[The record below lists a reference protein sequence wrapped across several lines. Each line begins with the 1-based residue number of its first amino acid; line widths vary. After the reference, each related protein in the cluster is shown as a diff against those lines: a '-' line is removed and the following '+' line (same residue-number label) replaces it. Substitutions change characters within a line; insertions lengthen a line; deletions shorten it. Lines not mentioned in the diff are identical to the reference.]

1 MKLVIAIVQSDKLKE
16 VKRALTD
23 VKVGK
28 ITVSNVI
35 GCGAQVGKTET
46 YYGTGTVTD
55 GNLLDRVRF
64 EIAVNDDYVKPTLE
78 AIMKGARTGNI
89 GDGKI
94 FVVPLEEC
102 IRIRTGETGR
112 LAIG

>member
-1 MKLVIAIVQSDKLKE
+1 MKLVIAIVQSDKLID
-16 VKRALTD
+16 VKQALSD

-35 GCGAQVGKTET
+35 GCGAQVGTTET
-46 YYGTGTVTD
+46 WQGASSD
-55 GNLLDRVRF
+55 GKLLDRVRF

-78 AIMKGARTGNI
+78 AIIKGARTGSI

-112 LAIG
+112 MAIG

>member
-1 MKLVIAIVQSDKLKE
+1 MKLVIAIVQTDKIKD
-16 VKRALTD
+16 VRDALIS

-35 GCGAQVGKTET
+35 GCGAQAGKITDDE
-46 YYGTGTVTD
+46 GNPTG
-55 GNLLDRVRF
+55 GELLGRVRF
-64 EIAVNDDYVKPTLE
+64 EIAVNDDYARPTVE
-78 AIMKGARTGNI
+78 AIIKGARTGNI

-102 IRIRTGETGR
+102 FRIRTGETGR
-112 LAIG
+112 MAIG

>member
-1 MKLVIAIVQSDKLKE
+1 MKLVIAIVQSDKLKD
-16 VKRALTD
+16 VKKALSN

-28 ITVSNVI
+28 ITVSKVI
-35 GCGAQVGKTET
+35 GCGSQVGKIESDH
-46 YYGTGTVTD
+46 GSVTH
-55 GNLLDRVRF
+55 GALLKRVRF

-78 AIMKGARTGNI
+78 AIIQGARTGRI

-112 LAIG
+112 MAIG

>member
-1 MKLVIAIVQSDKLKE
+1 MKLVIAIVQSDKLQA
-16 VKRALTD
+16 VKQGLRD

-35 GCGAQVGKTET
+35 GCGAQVGKTDT
-46 YYGTGTVTD
+46 CDGTITEGD
-55 GNLLDRVRF
+55 LLDRVRF
-64 EIAVNDDYVKPTLE
+64 EIAVNDEYIKPTLE
-78 AIMKGARTGNI
+78 AIIAGARTGNI

-94 FVVPLEEC
+94 FVVPLDEC

-112 LAIG
+112 MAIG